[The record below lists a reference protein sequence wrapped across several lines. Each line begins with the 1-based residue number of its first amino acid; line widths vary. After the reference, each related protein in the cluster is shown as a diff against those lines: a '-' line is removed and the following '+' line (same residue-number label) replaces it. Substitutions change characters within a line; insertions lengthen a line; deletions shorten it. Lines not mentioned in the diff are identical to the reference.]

1 MEDFMS
7 LVNREAPDFVAQAVI
22 KGDIKD
28 IRLSDY
34 KGKSILLFF
43 YPLDFTFVCPTELHA
58 FSDDLHE
65 FEKRDVQVISCSV
78 DSVMSHAAWLKVPRA
93 KGGIEDVTYP
103 IVSDLTKS
111 IARDYGILLE
121 EGVALRGSFL
131 IDKDFIVR
139 MEQVYDKPLGRSV
152 EETLRVIDAW
162 QFFEKNGEV
171 CPANWKPG
179 DESMQASAAGLE
191 QFFAK
196 KK

>member
-1 MEDFMS
+1 MS
-7 LVNREAPDFVAQAVI
+7 LVNKPAPDFTAQAVE
-22 KGDIKD
+22 KGEIKD

-34 KGKSILLFF
+34 KGHPILFFF

-58 FSDDLHE
+58 FSDSIAE
-65 FEKRDVQVISCSV
+65 FEKRGVKVIACSV
-78 DSVMSHAAWLKVPRA
+78 DSVMSHSAWLKTPRG
-93 KGGIEDVTYP
+93 KGGIEDVVYP
-103 IVSDLTKS
+103 IVADLTKS
-111 IARDYGILLE
+111 ISRDYGVLIEE

-179 DESMQASAAGLE
+179 DETMKQSAAGIE
-191 QFFAK
+191 SFFGNK
-196 KK
+196 

>member
-1 MEDFMS
+1 MS
-7 LVNREAPDFVAQAVI
+7 LVNKPAPDFTAQAVE
-22 KGDIKD
+22 KGEIKD

-34 KGKSILLFF
+34 KGQTILFFF

-58 FSDDLHE
+58 FSDSIAE
-65 FEKRDVQVISCSV
+65 FEKRGVKVIACSV
-78 DSVMSHAAWLKVPRA
+78 DSVMSHSAWLKTPRS
-93 KGGIEDVTYP
+93 KGGIEDVVYP
-103 IVSDLTKS
+103 IVADLTKS
-111 IARDYGILLE
+111 ISRDYGVLVEE

-152 EETLRVIDAW
+152 EETIRVIDAW

-179 DESMQASAAGLE
+179 DEAMQASAAGIE
-191 QFFAK
+191 SFFGK
-196 KK
+196 H

>member
-1 MEDFMS
+1 MS
-7 LVNREAPDFVAQAVI
+7 LVNKPAPDFTAQAVE
-22 KGDIKD
+22 KGEIKD

-34 KGKSILLFF
+34 KGQSILFFF
-43 YPLDFTFVCPTELHA
+43 YPLDFTYVCPTELHA
-58 FSDDLHE
+58 FSDSIAE
-65 FEKRDVQVISCSV
+65 FEKRGVKVIACSV
-78 DSVMSHAAWLKVPRA
+78 DSVMSHAAWLKTPRA
-93 KGGIEDVTYP
+93 KGGIEDVVYP
-103 IVSDLTKS
+103 IVADLTKS
-111 IARDYGILLE
+111 ISRDYGVLIEE

-179 DESMQASAAGLE
+179 DEAMKTSAAGIE
-191 QFFAK
+191 SFFGNK
-196 KK
+196 